1 MAFLYDLWHFRPF
14 FLHFFPVRKCI
25 WAIMP
30 KRHDF
35 SQKLK
40 LFSDNFLGKNSIILS
55 TIKKLRIK
63 QKGGMRISL
72 LCAEMHFR
80 LHSLCICSNSN
91 WNLFST
97 CPSVS
102 NSQWISMLWKI
113 SDFFKNVLQK
123 RAESAQVCHPWYRN
137 QISDW
142 ITVDFFQRTCSLQS
156 SQHISKIALKAH
168 TPKKDGSCTMFENHQ
183 KCRIEIFLS
192 IVNYAF

>member
-1 MAFLYDLWHFRPF
+1 
-14 FLHFFPVRKCI
+14 
-25 WAIMP
+25 MP

-55 TIKKLRIK
+55 TIKKVENKAER
-63 QKGGMRISL
+63 RNENFV

-113 SDFFKNVLQK
+113 KNNIFFFENVLKK
-123 RAESAQVCHPWYRN
+123 RVKSAQVCHPWYRN

-142 ITVDFFQRTCSLQS
+142 ITVDFFERTCSLQS

-168 TPKKDGSCTMFENHQ
+168 TPKKRWELHNVWKSSKMSQ
-183 KCRIEIFLS
+183 LIFFPT
-192 IVNYAF
+192 IKYVF